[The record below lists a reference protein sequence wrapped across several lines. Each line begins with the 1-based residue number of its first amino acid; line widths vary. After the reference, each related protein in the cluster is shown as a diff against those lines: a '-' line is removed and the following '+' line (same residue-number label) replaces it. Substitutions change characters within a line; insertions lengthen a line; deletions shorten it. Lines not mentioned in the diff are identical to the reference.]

1 MAISHVNS
9 VAGAANQTTT
19 CTVTLNFATAA
30 NDILFAAF
38 TNGGADTD
46 PSSISGTTVS
56 TGGLTFAK
64 VQSLGGGA
72 TTDLNGSLW
81 WARATGDHNGQTV
94 IANGMTNSSAG
105 VVTVL
110 RGCLSSGNPW
120 GNTGQVLN
128 ASGTNTLAAIDAAGN
143 KGAWLLLS
151 LHADDNI
158 ADASQAA
165 TDPLVITERADHSSA
180 GGVDTNCSISA
191 AAMSGSGSTG
201 GMSWANT
208 RGVGLYQIAL
218 AQIILADPVSL
229 TGSGAGAS
237 GGRAFLSGALTLTGH
252 GDAASGGTGTITVS
266 APVSSVALTGH
277 GDAAADLDGTATVE
291 RFVSGHGDA
300 SSAGRA
306 ALQTSLALTGKGTAA
321 STGRAALQT
330 NLALSGAGHASSTGR
345 TALVLSVSLTGS
357 GHAASGGTAN
367 LRALLA
373 LTGSG
378 AASSAGTASLTVVGD
393 GEPEPEP
400 EPPVVDQ
407 GGHRYVP
414 VRTRHPKVVRHRF
427 KYRVWLTW
435 QTFTYTTPHVVI
447 HKAPHRAA
455 SVPEMHRSLRVVNYC
470 RQHHAAGEAQH
481 RSQLVATLRHEGVAR
496 QPQTLGDELLLL
508 AAELL

>member
-1 MAISHVNS
+1 MAISHVGS
-9 VAGAANQTTT
+9 VTGAANQTTT
-19 CTVTLNFATAA
+19 CTITLNFATAA

-64 VQSLGGGA
+64 VQSLGGAA
-72 TTDLNGSLW
+72 TTDINGSLW
-81 WARATGDHNGQTV
+81 WARASGDHNGQTV
-94 IANGMTNSSAG
+94 IGNGFTNSSAG

-110 RGCLSSGNPW
+110 RGCLTTGNPW

-165 TDPLVITERADHSSA
+165 TDPTVITERADHSSA

-201 GMSWANT
+201 GMSWTNT
-208 RGVGLYQIAL
+208 RGAGLYQVAL
-218 AQIILADPVSL
+218 AQIILADPVAL
-229 TGSGAGAS
+229 TGKGAAAS
-237 GGRAFLSGALTLTGH
+237 GGRAFLSGALSLTGH
-252 GDAASGGTGTITVS
+252 GDAASGGTGSITVS
-266 APVSSVALTGH
+266 APVSSVTLTGH
-277 GDAAADLDGTATVE
+277 GDAAADLDATATVE
-291 RFVSGHGDA
+291 RFVAGHGDA
-300 SSAGRA
+300 SSTGRA
-306 ALQTSLALTGKGTAA
+306 ALQTSLALSGKGTAA
-321 STGRAALQT
+321 STGRASLSA

-345 TALVLSVSLTGS
+345 TALILTVRISGS

-373 LTGSG
+373 LSGSG

-400 EPPVVDQ
+400 EPEVVDQ

-414 VRTRHPKVVRHRF
+414 VRVNRPKVVRHRF

-435 QTFTYTTPHVVI
+435 HTVTYNRPPVVI
-447 HKAPHRAA
+447 EKAPHRSAEVRRVRA
-455 SVPEMHRSLRVVNYC
+455 LRDTNAYCHR
-470 RQHHAAGEAQH
+470 HHQGHGET
-481 RSQLVATLRHEGVAR
+481 RTTRMGATPTIGGTAK
-496 QPQTLGDELLLL
+496 QPKTYRDELLAV
-508 AAELL
+508 AALTL